1 MVTHVSSHVSTPVHV
16 LYTERSER
24 ENGGRTQAAPLQTA
38 AARTLQPS
46 PRSVIRASVDRRVS
60 QRQIEL
66 VLPGSAAHGN
76 AAAAVVSAIL
86 VLVLILILG
95 VCAAAHA
102 EGLQRRAV
110 DVAVAELIL
119 APLRG
124 SRRAA
129 PRTVETN
136 VASVHGG
143 RWASPQLPTAQVG
156 SEQRAHFFQSVCL
169 AVHQLVNERARHMRG
184 VHRRRWREIEAC
196 SRAEAV
202 RLEVQARHV
211 PWRRAVV
218 SGRG

>member
-1 MVTHVSSHVSTPVHV
+1 MKHKLVAPANARYRCGFPGCSKRYVSTDGVRKHARKMHNDDACCVFSHNMVTHVSSHVSTPVHV

-102 EGLQRRAV
+102 EGLQV
-110 DVAVAELIL
+110 VAQPVCVGVA
-119 APLRG
+119 
-124 SRRAA
+124 
-129 PRTVETN
+129 
-136 VASVHGG
+136 
-143 RWASPQLPTAQVG
+143 
-156 SEQRAHFFQSVCL
+156 
-169 AVHQLVNERARHMRG
+169 
-184 VHRRRWREIEAC
+184 
-196 SRAEAV
+196 
-202 RLEVQARHV
+202 
-211 PWRRAVV
+211 
-218 SGRG
+218 